1 MVRYDGIAE
10 VSKKPDNSYYL
21 RRFPLM
27 TILQLKYVIAIDEEC
42 SMRKAADRLYV
53 SQPGLSSAIRD
64 LESELGIQIFERVHN
79 GVVTTAA
86 GASFIAYARHA
97 VEQFELV
104 EEKYLNGGN
113 HKPTFSVSM
122 QHYTIAVNAF
132 IDTVK
137 EYDLDEYQFS
147 IKETQT
153 SEVIEDI
160 KTLKSEVGV
169 IALSDFNKSTFKKVF
184 ADASLE
190 FHELFSRNTY
200 VYLRKDHPL
209 ADREELSLEEL
220 QDYPCMV
227 FDQGDNTS
235 FYYREEA
242 LATYDYKK
250 IISTNERATSIE
262 LMLGLNGYAVGAAM
276 LGDSLNSSD
285 IKVIKLKEQ
294 ETLTFGYITRKGT
307 TLSEMGQTFVKKLEK
322 AK

>member
-1 MVRYDGIAE
+1 
-10 VSKKPDNSYYL
+10 
-21 RRFPLM
+21 M
-27 TILQLKYVIAIDEEC
+27 TILQLKYVIAIDEES

-53 SQPGLSSAIRD
+53 SQPGLSSAVRD
-64 LESELGIQIFERVHN
+64 LEKELGIQIFERVHN
-79 GVVTTAA
+79 GVVTTSA

-97 VEQFELV
+97 VEQFEIV
-104 EEKYLNGGN
+104 EEKYLNSKSD
-113 HKPTFSVSM
+113 KPTFSVSM

-132 IDTVK
+132 IETVK

-147 IKETQT
+147 IRETQT

-160 KTLKSEVGV
+160 KNMKSEIGV
-169 IALSDFNKSTFKKVF
+169 IALSDFNKNTFKKIF
-184 ADASLE
+184 TDASLE
-190 FHELFSRNTY
+190 FHELFTRNTY

-209 ADREELSLEEL
+209 ADKEELSLEEL
-220 QDYPCMV
+220 SDYPCMV

-276 LGDSLNSSD
+276 LGDSLNESD
-285 IKVIKLKEQ
+285 LKAVKLKED
-294 ETLTFGYITRKGT
+294 ETLTFGYITRKGVE
-307 TLSEMGQTFVKKLEK
+307 LSEMGETFVEKLEEYMD
-322 AK
+322 

>member
-1 MVRYDGIAE
+1 
-10 VSKKPDNSYYL
+10 
-21 RRFPLM
+21 M

-53 SQPGLSSAIRD
+53 SQPGLSSAVRD
-64 LESELGIQIFERVHN
+64 LESEIGIQIFERVHN
-79 GVVTTAA
+79 GVVTTSA

-97 VEQFELV
+97 VEQFEKV
-104 EEKYLNGGN
+104 EDKYLNSRSE
-113 HKPTFSVSM
+113 KPTFSVSM
-122 QHYTIAVNAF
+122 QHYTVAVNAF

-137 EYDLDEYQFS
+137 EYDLEEYQFS
-147 IKETQT
+147 IRETQT
-153 SEVIEDI
+153 SEVIEDV

-169 IALSDFNKSTFKKVF
+169 IALSDFNKNTFKKVF

-190 FHELFSRNTY
+190 FHELFCRNTY
-200 VYLRKDHPL
+200 VYISKHHPL
-209 ADREELSLEEL
+209 ANKAELSLEEL

-250 IISTNERATSIE
+250 IISTNERATSVE

-276 LGDSLNSSD
+276 LGDSLNASD
-285 IKVIKLKEQ
+285 LQAIKLKE
-294 ETLTFGYITRKGT
+294 EENLTFGYIIRKGSI
-307 TLSEMGQTFVKKLEK
+307 LSEMGQSFVSKLEK
-322 AK
+322 IK

>member
-1 MVRYDGIAE
+1 
-10 VSKKPDNSYYL
+10 
-21 RRFPLM
+21 M

-53 SQPGLSSAIRD
+53 SQPGLSSAVRD

-86 GASFIAYARHA
+86 GSSFIAHARNV
-97 VEQFELV
+97 VEQFEKI
-104 EEKYLNGGN
+104 EEKYLNA
-113 HKPTFSVSM
+113 KSQKATFSVSM

-132 IDTVK
+132 IETVK

-147 IKETQT
+147 IRETQT
-153 SEVIEDI
+153 GEVIEDL

-169 IALSDFNKSTFKKVF
+169 IALSDFNKNTFKKVF

-190 FHELFSRNTY
+190 FHELFTRNTY

-209 ADREELSLEEL
+209 ADRKELSLEEL

-276 LGDSLNSSD
+276 LGDSLNESD
-285 IKVIKLKEQ
+285 LKAIKLKED
-294 ETLTFGYITRKGT
+294 ETLTFGYIIRKGAQ
-307 TLSEMGQTFVKKLEK
+307 LSDMAKTFIDKLSN
-322 AK
+322 

>member
-1 MVRYDGIAE
+1 
-10 VSKKPDNSYYL
+10 
-21 RRFPLM
+21 M

-53 SQPGLSSAIRD
+53 SQPGLSSAVRD
-64 LESELGIQIFERVHN
+64 LENELGIQIFQRVHN

-86 GASFIAYARHA
+86 GASFIAYARNA
-97 VEQFELV
+97 VEQFEKV
-104 EEKYLNGGN
+104 ECKYLGSRNE
-113 HKPTFSVSM
+113 KPTFSVSM
-122 QHYTIAVNAF
+122 QHYTVAVNAF

-137 EYDLDEYQFS
+137 EYDLEEYQFS
-147 IKETQT
+147 IRETQT

-160 KTLKSEVGV
+160 KTLRSEVGV
-169 IALSDFNKSTFKKVF
+169 IALSDFNKNTFKKIF
-184 ADASLE
+184 TDASLE

-209 ADREELSLEEL
+209 ADNTELSLEEL

-242 LATYDYKK
+242 LATYDYRK

-276 LGDSLNSSD
+276 LGDSLNSSEL
-285 IKVIKLKEQ
+285 KAIKLKED
-294 ETLTFGYITRKGT
+294 ETLTFGYILRKGSE
-307 TLSEMGQTFVKKLEK
+307 LSEMAQTFIEK
-322 AK
+322 MERHKE

>member
-1 MVRYDGIAE
+1 
-10 VSKKPDNSYYL
+10 
-21 RRFPLM
+21 M

>member
-1 MVRYDGIAE
+1 
-10 VSKKPDNSYYL
+10 
-21 RRFPLM
+21 M

-97 VEQFELV
+97 VEQFEIV

-122 QHYTIAVNAF
+122 QHYTVAVNAF

-184 ADASLE
+184 ADASIE
-190 FHELFSRNTY
+190 FHELFTRNTY

-262 LMLGLNGYAVGAAM
+262 LMLGLNGYAIGAAM
-276 LGDSLNSSD
+276 LGDSLNESD
-285 IKVIKLKEQ
+285 IKAVKLKEQ
-294 ETLTFGYITRKGT
+294 ETLTFGYITRKGS
-307 TLSEMGQTFVKKLEK
+307 TLSEMGQSFVEKLEK
-322 AK
+322 VK

>member
-1 MVRYDGIAE
+1 
-10 VSKKPDNSYYL
+10 
-21 RRFPLM
+21 M

-53 SQPGLSSAIRD
+53 SQPGLSSAVRD

-86 GASFIAYARHA
+86 GSSFIAYARTA
-97 VEQFELV
+97 VEQFEKV
-104 EEKYLNGGN
+104 EEKYLNSKGQ
-113 HKPTFSVSM
+113 KATFAVSM

-147 IKETQT
+147 IRETQT
-153 SEVIEDI
+153 GEVIEDL

-169 IALSDFNKSTFKKVF
+169 IALSDFNKNTFKKVF

-190 FHELFSRNTY
+190 FHELFTRDTY

-209 ADREELSLEEL
+209 ADKEELSLEEL

-276 LGDSLNSSD
+276 LGESLNSSD
-285 IKVIKLKEQ
+285 LKAVKLKED
-294 ETLTFGYITRKGT
+294 ETLTFGYVIRKGAQ
-307 TLSEMGQTFVKKLEK
+307 LSDMANTFIGKLCAIK
-322 AK
+322 

>member
-1 MVRYDGIAE
+1 
-10 VSKKPDNSYYL
+10 
-21 RRFPLM
+21 M
-27 TILQLKYVIAIDEEC
+27 TILQLKYIIAIDEEC
-42 SMRKAADRLYV
+42 SMRRAADRLYV
-53 SQPGLSSAIRD
+53 SQPGLSSAVRD

-79 GVVTTAA
+79 GVVTTPA
-86 GASFIAYARHA
+86 GASFIAYARSA
-97 VEQFELV
+97 VEQFEKV
-104 EEKYLNGGN
+104 EEKYLNAGN

-137 EYDLDEYQFS
+137 EFDLKEYQFY
-147 IKETQT
+147 IRETQT
-153 SEVIEDI
+153 SEVIEDV

-169 IALSDFNKSTFKKVF
+169 IALSDFNKNTFKKIF

-190 FHELFSRNTY
+190 FHELFTRNTY
-200 VYLRKDHPL
+200 LYLSPHHPL
-209 ADREELSLEEL
+209 ADREVISLDELE
-220 QDYPCMV
+220 DYPCMV

-276 LGDSLNSSD
+276 LGDSLNSSE
-285 IKVIKLKEQ
+285 IKAIKLKE
-294 ETLTFGYITRKGT
+294 EENLTFGYIVRKGT
-307 TLSEMGQTFVKKLEK
+307 QLSEMAQVFVNKLQG
-322 AK
+322 

>member
-1 MVRYDGIAE
+1 
-10 VSKKPDNSYYL
+10 
-21 RRFPLM
+21 M
-27 TILQLKYVIAIDEEC
+27 TILQLKYIIAIDEEC
-42 SMRKAADRLYV
+42 SMRRAADRLYV
-53 SQPGLSSAIRD
+53 SQPGLSSAVRD

-79 GVVTTAA
+79 GVVTTPA
-86 GASFIAYARHA
+86 GASFIAYARSA
-97 VEQFELV
+97 VEQFEKV
-104 EEKYLNGGN
+104 EEKYLNAGN

-137 EYDLDEYQFS
+137 EFDLKEYQFY
-147 IKETQT
+147 IRETQT
-153 SEVIEDI
+153 SEVIEDV

-169 IALSDFNKSTFKKVF
+169 IALSDFNKNTFKKIF

-190 FHELFSRNTY
+190 FHELFTRNTY
-200 VYLRKDHPL
+200 LYLSAHHPL
-209 ADREELSLEEL
+209 ADREVISLDELE
-220 QDYPCMV
+220 DYPCMV

-276 LGDSLNSSD
+276 LGDSLNSSE
-285 IKVIKLKEQ
+285 IKAIKLKE
-294 ETLTFGYITRKGT
+294 EENLTFGYIVRKGT
-307 TLSEMGQTFVKKLEK
+307 QLSEMAQVFVNKLQG
-322 AK
+322 